1 MTTTLDS
8 QGLAYYDGKLKEIVG
23 GSLSADGLTVKL
35 LSVSGKVIGTATVVV
50 PTYENASS
58 TKDGLLSSELFV
70 KLDEIQE
77 GATKVED
84 STTNGNVKING
95 VETEVY
101 KHPTAKQASSG
112 LYKIATD
119 ANGHITAVTAVTKAD
134 ITGLGIPSEN
144 TTYNDVTTSANGLM
158 LATDK
163 VKLNGIETGAQ
174 VNDIESIS
182 VNGTKL
188 PVNSKTVNIDL
199 SAYALK
205 SDIASA
211 VKVQGSVDNYSDLP
225 ANPEV
230 GDMYNIVNADEA
242 NNIKAGDNVVWNG
255 TQWDN
260 YGGIFTINRIT
271 EAEIDA
277 LFA

>member
-1 MTTTLDS
+1 MNTTLDS

-70 KLDEIQE
+70 KLDEITE

-84 STTNGNVKING
+84 STTNGNIKING

-101 KHPTAKQASSG
+101 KHPTNKQATSG

-119 ANGHITAVTAVTKAD
+119 ANGHITAVTAVTKGD
-134 ITGLGIPSEN
+134 ITALGIPSEN
-144 TTYNDVTTSANGLM
+144 TTYNNVTTTTNGLM

-211 VKVQGSVDNYSDLP
+211 VKVKGSVDNYSDLP

-255 TQWDN
+255 TTWDN

>member
-1 MTTTLDS
+1 MS
-8 QGLAYYDGKLKEIVG
+8 QYMDKADLTYYDGKLKEVVG
-23 GSLSADGLTVKL
+23 GSLDADGLTVKL

-58 TKDGLLSSELFV
+58 TKDGLLSSELFI
-70 KLDEIQE
+70 KLDEIAE

-84 STTNGNVKING
+84 STTNGNIKING

-101 KHPTAKQASSG
+101 KHPTNKQATSG

-119 ANGHITAVTAVTKAD
+119 ANGHITAVTAVTKGD
-134 ITGLGIPSEN
+134 ITALGIPSEN
-144 TTYNDVTTSANGLM
+144 TTYDVVTTTTDGLM

-163 VKLNGIETGAQ
+163 VKLNGVATGAQ
-174 VNDIESIS
+174 VNTVENIS

-188 PVNSKTVNIDL
+188 PINSKTVNIDL
-199 SAYALK
+199 TPYALK
-205 SDIASA
+205 TDIASA
-211 VKVQGSVDNYSDLP
+211 VKVKGSVNNYSNLP
-225 ANPEV
+225 TNPEI

-255 TQWDN
+255 TVWDN